1 MEITIQHCVL
11 HTVRIVHLQ
20 AGIPWTRVHL
30 VASHYSDAS
39 DHTQYTAKK
48 DFLFWQLY
56 FSPELQLYGMI
67 LIVLVTATYE
77 QYSAATGKNEYATR
91 AGKFYYGLD
100 VT

>member
-11 HTVRIVHLQ
+11 HTVRIVLLQ

-39 DHTQYTAKK
+39 DITQYTAKK

-56 FSPELQLYGMI
+56 FSPELQLDDTK
-67 LIVLVTATYE
+67 IVLVTTTYG
-77 QYSAATGKNEYATR
+77 QYSAATGKNEYATS
-91 AGKFYYGLD
+91 AWKFYYGLD
-100 VT
+100 IT